1 MPIHFYGRTGLLF
14 LLQRLTSAQQKACQG
29 KIYNRFISHNGRKGT
44 KKFAYIQK
52 FL

>member
-1 MPIHFYGRTGLLF
+1 MYLYSRAGLLF

-29 KIYNRFISHNGRKGT
+29 KVYKRFISHNGRKGT